1 MAQKTQHR
9 EMNLRVSD
17 SFYDFLYNNRSTNR
31 IARVLYR
38 CINWQGA
45 RNVTKLAITTEHVNY
60 LTLRG
65 DGTISYLP
73 KGKEHVVNDGRWA
86 RDNRQ
91 NGRPATIIKK
101 LLTPKAQ
108 KLFKDTEYE
117 AFVNSYKSECDREKV
132 TFYLRPNVEIPD
144 VYDMRRESGGT
155 LGDSCMNGDVEY
167 LDIYK
172 YCKDLRILTLVNGEG
187 LLSGRALVWNVK
199 IDGEDAVFLDRFY
212 VAKDHYCELFIEY
225 ANDNGWW
232 RKKQYTSQANKT
244 SWIKNGVNRDFF
256 ITIHTP
262 TEFDY
267 YPYIDTFCYGGDG
280 WLSNDEDKDREYE
293 YVQTGGERE
302 YRERIECAVC
312 NEYIDEDDAVYIQ
325 RGRYN
330 NQYIHRDYAVYCETD
345 CLDYYEQDDNI
356 VEVDNRWYR
365 YDDEN
370 IVEVEGDWYRTD
382 SSDIVYSDFHEEHIL
397 NDNAVYSEH
406 HESHIK
412 DDEAYEVAGQ
422 YFHESVVNK
431 VA

>member
-1 MAQKTQHR
+1 MAQQVKR
-9 EMNLRVSD
+9 EMNLKVSD
-17 SFYDFLYNNRSTNR
+17 SFYDFLYKSSSTNR
-31 IARVLYR
+31 IARLLRR
-38 CINWQGA
+38 CLNWQGYY
-45 RNVTKLAITTEHVNY
+45 NVTNLVITTEHVNY

-73 KGKEHVVNDGRWA
+73 KGKEHVTNDDGRWA

-101 LLTPKAQ
+101 ILTPKAQ

-117 AFVNSYKSECDREKV
+117 AFVNSYKSACDAENV
-132 TFYLRPNVEIPD
+132 TFVLRPNIDIPD

-155 LGDSCMNGDVEY
+155 LGDSCMNGDVDY
-167 LDIYK
+167 LEIYK
-172 YCKDLRILTLVNGEG
+172 HCKDIRILTLMNNEG

-199 IDGEDAVFLDRFY
+199 VDGKDAVFLDRFY
-212 VAKDHYCELFIEY
+212 VARDHYCDLFIDY
-225 ANDNGWW
+225 ANENGWY
-232 RKKQYTSQANKT
+232 RKKHYNSQSYKNDWIIGSKDKIVTTTIRTST
-244 SWIKNGVNRDFF
+244 DF
-256 ITIHTP
+256 
-262 TEFDY
+262 EQ

-280 WLSNDEDKDREYE
+280 WLSNDCSGYEYE
-293 YVQTGGERE
+293 YTDTGGDRCHVDR
-302 YRERIECAVC
+302 YECARSGDW
-312 NEYIDEDDAVYIQ
+312 IDEDDAVYIE
-325 RGRYN
+325 RGMYN
-330 NQYIHRDYAVYCETD
+330 GQYLHRDYTVYCQSD
-345 CLDYYEQDDNI
+345 GYYYYEEDDNL
-356 VEVDNRWYR
+356 VEISDCWYR
-365 YDDEN
+365 YDDED

-382 SSDIVYSDFHEEHIL
+382 SDDIVYSDFHDEHIL